1 MSGVDATANTHPI
14 DMLCP
19 ALALATLITL
29 QTPNAPTAH
38 RPTGH
43 GVQARPAW
51 KPSFR
56 LEKLADGVYAA
67 IRTEGAGHI
76 IDANSLIIIS
86 TRDVIVVD
94 ANVTPASA
102 RGVIAAIR
110 KLTTKPVRYVVNTHF
125 VDDHVL
131 GNQAFAEAYPGVEF
145 IAHPLTRDDML
156 NFATAPR
163 RQFIHDLPGN
173 VAAARTAMAAGKG
186 FDGQPLTPRKHDILV
201 ADTLLANHVIAEFP
215 KIVLTP
221 PTITVRDKLTLYRD
235 GKTIDITYHGPGET
249 EGDLTVYV
257 REDGILAAGDLVGW
271 PIPYASPLTF
281 VAGWAA
287 ALRDIQSLGARVIV
301 PGHGDVIRDTVPVT
315 RLIAALT
322 EVKRQADSA
331 VMEGLSL
338 DSLRARLNVREH
350 RLAFTAG
357 DPALDE
363 LWRSYFLFMATSRAY
378 DEATGK
384 AARRETR

>member
-1 MSGVDATANTHPI
+1 MFCT
-14 DMLCP
+14 
-19 ALALATLITL
+19 ALAFAALVTVQA
-29 QTPNAPTAH
+29 PNAVAVPPPATKGAPT
-38 RPTGH
+38 RQG
-43 GVQARPAW
+43 W

-86 TRDVIVVD
+86 SRDVIVAG
-94 ANVTPASA
+94 ANLTPASA
-102 RGVIAAIR
+102 RGVIAAIKR
-110 KLTTKPVRYVVNTHF
+110 LTSKPVRYVVNTHF

-131 GNQAFAEAYPGVEF
+131 GNQAFAEAYAGVEF
-145 IAHPLTRDDML
+145 IAHPFTRDDML
-156 NFATAPR
+156 HFATTPR
-163 RQFIHDLPGN
+163 QQFVRDLPGN
-173 VAAARTAMAAGKG
+173 VAAARGAMAAGKG

-201 ADTLLANHVIAEFP
+201 ADTLLAKHFLAEFP

-249 EGDLTVYV
+249 EGDLTVFV
-257 REDGILAAGDLVGW
+257 REDGILASGDLVGW
-271 PIPYASPLTF
+271 PIPSASPLTF
-281 VAGWAA
+281 VGDWAA
-287 ALRDIQSLGARVIV
+287 ALRSIQSLGARVIV
-301 PGHGDVIRDTVPVT
+301 PGHGEVIRDTVPVT

-322 EVKRQADSA
+322 EVKRQADNA
-331 VMEGLSL
+331 AKEGLSL
-338 DSLRARLNVREH
+338 DSLRARLNVREQ

-384 AARRETR
+384 IVRRDTR